1 MLILIITAEDHGSPE
16 NTGSVTMTITLLDEN
31 DNPPSFVPPFGYAVV
46 TPEDQSVGS
55 VLLVPVSGLHST
67 CPPPLHTCMSPPH
80 LISGC
85 Y

>member
-31 DNPPSFVPPFGYAVV
+31 DNPPTFVPPFGYAVV
-46 TPEDQSVGS
+46 TPEDQPVGS
-55 VLLVPVSGLHST
+55 VLLVPVSGLTLYMST
-67 CPPPLHTCMSPPH
+67 IPTYVSPPH
-80 LISGC
+80 LTSGC